1 MLPLRACTAVPGRI
15 LRPAPPPPAHAD
27 RRRDHRED
35 DVRRKKPNTLSPLAL
50 TTDANHHRHDRHD
63 RPVSPLSPSS
73 YARRKLGRI
82 EDISKLSLQ
91 TDRVANITVS
101 PPTPGT
107 YLCTGVNNA
116 ICIQKRF
123 FRATMVLRKWML
135 KLFY

>member
-1 MLPLRACTAVPGRI
+1 MLSLRACTAVPGRI

-50 TTDANHHRHDRHD
+50 TTDANYHQHDRHD

-73 YARRKLGRI
+73 YARRKLGHI
-82 EDISKLSLQ
+82 EDISKHSLQ

-107 YLCTGVNNA
+107 YRYVQGYIMPYVSRNVSSV
-116 ICIQKRF
+116 QR
-123 FRATMVLRKWML
+123 W
-135 KLFY
+135 FYEDGR